1 MADLANGAGRTVR
14 NEPASGADRA
24 VPNEP
29 ASGAGRAVPNEP
41 ASGADRAARSEPASG
56 AGRTVRKDVA
66 RNRARLLDAADKLV
80 ADSGLDLSLNE
91 LAKRAGV
98 GVGTVYRH
106 FADKEAVLSALF
118 EHRLDAIADVFRQAQ
133 DFDDPIEGLRHV
145 LFTLGEMQ
153 AGDRALFQVMAST
166 KSPEQRAMAR
176 DRLQPLA
183 RELVERAKATGRL
196 RPEFAPTDI
205 PLLLWVS
212 MSVNDYSGGVRP
224 DLWRRYIELALD
236 GFAAQDQPRQRLTV
250 TPLTPQEMEDAIA
263 GWNRP

>member
-1 MADLANGAGRTVR
+1 MT
-14 NEPASGADRA
+14 E
-24 VPNEP
+24 PNEP
-29 ASGAGRAVPNEP
+29 ANGATTRA
-41 ASGADRAARSEPASG
+41 
-56 AGRTVRKDVA
+56 VRKDVA
-66 RNRARLLDAADKLV
+66 RNRARLLEAADKLV
-80 ADSGLDLSLNE
+80 ADSGLELSLNE

-118 EHRLDAIADVFRQAQ
+118 EHRLDAIADVFRAA
-133 DFDDPIEGLRHV
+133 DEFEDPIEGLRHV
-145 LFTLGEMQ
+145 LYTLGEMQ

-183 RELVERAKATGRL
+183 RKLVERAHATGRI

-205 PLLLWVS
+205 PMLLWVS

-224 DLWRRYIELALD
+224 DLWRRYIDVALD
-236 GFAAQDQPRQRLTV
+236 GFAAEAEPRRPLTV
-250 TPLTPQEMEDAIA
+250 GPLTPDDMEGAIA
-263 GWNRP
+263 GWQQR